1 MRVPCWLSGWFT
13 LEKRRMKRIKKTWGA
28 PFQLCYSYHY
38 FSLEKGSTSLASSH
52 SELVWVEEGSFAC
65 FGIDIGISIL
75 SLVNLKKVLG
85 ENQILCFST
94 SCICV
99 CVFVCTCF
107 LSNIISPLSG
117 IGNPILIYNVM
128 HVNQLVWDS
137 TNGCD
142 MYLRWMNEWTRHGS
156 LYEVLKRSTNMNI
169 MFLW

>member
-94 SCICV
+94 SCVCV
-99 CVFVCTCF
+99 CLCARASFQTSSLHCQELVTQFSFTMSCMLTNLFEIQLMDVTC
-107 LSNIISPLSG
+107 ISG
-117 IGNPILIYNVM
+117 E
-128 HVNQLVWDS
+128 
-137 TNGCD
+137 
-142 MYLRWMNEWTRHGS
+142 WMNEPDMAHCM
-156 LYEVLKRSTNMNI
+156 K
-169 MFLW
+169 F